1 MRQEAVHPGSLRR
14 GGAAHAEARAHAL
27 DGARGAVVKLVVG
40 GFFRIASP
48 EVNVGLIPHF
58 EIPLRDFLDAV
69 ARDKM
74 PRKVLNELLPF
85 VPVFRRRNVLFVPEG
100 MERIRIGSELFGHEA
115 ELDEWAD
122 VILEQAVVDLIDIG
136 EVVDGLAF
144 PVLIVQANL
153 VMEDGMEADVFKA
166 GDAFGFAEVVA
177 VAFAQRQDSAAGA
190 KHFFPEV
197 REWMRGGPGIHFD
210 SLRWGSRLC
219 ANRGQWKSRCRE
231 KQRDTESVCAKTRP
245 THRKILLKRSRGGG
259 AQMSAPQLAL
269 ENESSL

>member
-100 MERIRIGSELFGHEA
+100 MERVRIGGKLFGHEA

-122 VILEQAVVDLIDIG
+122 VILEQAVVNLIYIRK
-136 EVVDGLAF
+136 VVNGLAIV
-144 PVLIVQANL
+144 VLIVQANF
-153 VMEDGMEADVFKA
+153 VMEDGVETNVFEC
-166 GDAFGFAEVVA
+166 GDAFRFAEVVA
-177 VAFAQRQDSAAGA
+177 VAFAESDDAALRT
-190 KHFFPEV
+190 KHSFPEM
-197 REWMRGGPGIHFD
+197 RERMG
-210 SLRWGSRLC
+210 
-219 ANRGQWKSRCRE
+219 
-231 KQRDTESVCAKTRP
+231 
-245 THRKILLKRSRGGG
+245 RSRSINLDGLCGRSG
-259 AQMSAPQLAL
+259 L
-269 ENESSL
+269 